1 MKHGILQ
8 VFKVVL
14 LYYRRKTETTHFVGC
29 LFWLCNEG
37 GGHIGLNQRQK
48 LFASEYIK
56 LGNATQAAINAGYS
70 EKTAGRIA
78 GQNLKKLEIKRF
90 IQAEV
95 EKMHDENIMD
105 AKEALSILSDIAR
118 GKRDEE
124 VLMMNPLTG
133 EVERPMKK
141 ADNNTVIK
149 AIVEIL
155 KRYPTAKQSEKL
167 ELEIRKLREQLDS
180 GVEGTMNVNIINAWE
195 DTPNDDDWYSEE
207 RQP

>member
-1 MKHGILQ
+1 M
-8 VFKVVL
+8 
-14 LYYRRKTETTHFVGC
+14 GC
-29 LFWLCNEG
+29 LFYAKKSSNGG

-133 EVERPMKK
+133 EVERLMKK

-195 DTPNDDDWYSEE
+195 DIPDDND
-207 RQP
+207 

>member
-1 MKHGILQ
+1 M
-8 VFKVVL
+8 
-14 LYYRRKTETTHFVGC
+14 GC
-29 LFWLCNEG
+29 LFYAQESNSEG

-56 LGNATQAAINAGYS
+56 LGNGTQAAINAGYS
-70 EKTAGRIA
+70 ERTASSQSERLLR
-78 GQNLKKLEIKRF
+78 NVKIKRF

-95 EKMHDENIMD
+95 EKMHSENIMD

-133 EVERPMKK
+133 EVERVTKK

-149 AIVEIL
+149 AITEIL
-155 KRYPTAKQSEKL
+155 KRYPTAKQAEKL
-167 ELEIRKLREQLDS
+167 QLEIEKLKSQIGGDEGQDEKIAGFLD
-180 GVEGTMNVNIINAWE
+180 IIKGAVSDGLE
-195 DTPNDDDWYSEE
+195 
-207 RQP
+207 